1 MGQRPHILRG
11 SLHRLPHKGDAMF
24 SKVKV
29 RKSALDHFRRLARE
43 NAPLEIEAFLT
54 GTIISVDEVEIIN
67 FHYTKDYRIQTKYEV
82 QWSTE
87 AMTDLK
93 TKAEDINLRVLGS
106 IHSHP
111 NWDAVM
117 SHADYHAYVTDQLI
131 ICGICSVYNRK
142 TRVRFWTPTSALPC
156 KIIYS

>member
-1 MGQRPHILRG
+1 
-11 SLHRLPHKGDAMF
+11 MF
-24 SKVKV
+24 SKVRV

-43 NAPLEIEAFLT
+43 AAPFEIEAFFT
-54 GTIISVDEVEIIN
+54 GRIISVDEVEILN
-67 FHYTKDYRIQTKYEV
+67 FHYAKNYKIQTNNLV
-82 QWSTE
+82 QWSSE
-87 AMTDLK
+87 DMDALK
-93 TKAEDINLRVLGS
+93 KKAEDNNLRIIGS

-117 SHADYHAYVTDQLI
+117 SPADYRAYITDQLI